1 MLYEAWCHRGRRVHT
16 IRKLGEVL
24 AFSFSVIYCS
34 SSFMFRVS
42 GAKLRSFG
50 LVVFQAPLK
59 EAIRRLLSLVIN
71 LLLPSF
77 KFSGL
82 RNVALNLPRC

>member
-1 MLYEAWCHRGRRVHT
+1 M
-16 IRKLGEVL
+16 
-24 AFSFSVIYCS
+24 FSFSVIYCS

-82 RNVALNLPRC
+82 RNVALNLPKC